1 MKQYNDLYFNSN
13 DFTIE
18 NDLFRVGEGDL
29 APTITSP
36 SGEKVEPKVK
46 DNGDGTY
53 TVGYTPTEDGPHKVD
68 VKYDGDSIPGTP
80 KEVEVLPKTDTGKV
94 KAYGPGLESALTGQK
109 AQFTVDTRE
118 AGMVTVMMIMVMYS
132 DVINDNDK
140 QINDKLSTLMRLLLF
155 F

>member
-1 MKQYNDLYFNSN
+1 MKYVASKHVE
-13 DFTIE
+13 FTIHGE
-18 NDLFRVGEGDL
+18 RQLLHFLSIYSGEGEL

-53 TVGYTPTEDGPHKVD
+53 AVEYTPTEDGPHQVD

-80 KEVEVLPKTDTGKV
+80 KEVNVLPKTDTGKV
-94 KAYGPGLESALTGQK
+94 KAYGPGLEGALTGQK

-118 AGMVTVMMIMVMYS
+118 AGM
-132 DVINDNDK
+132 
-140 QINDKLSTLMRLLLF
+140 
-155 F
+155 